1 MVQRVHPARDAGFV
15 LPLSITGALVLL
27 LSSLS
32 LQTLVLHTRQV
43 QAAERTR
50 LQAEDRLASGAQRL
64 AADFQGRL
72 ACLKAVPLA
81 GWRLQALREPCP
93 AGLDPDELQ
102 RLWIDGQPLQLAGWT
117 PQLEGGGA
125 LQLELPD
132 GGLTRR
138 YWLGTAGVKELG

>member
-1 MVQRVHPARDAGFV
+1 MVQRVHPARDGGFV

-32 LQTLVLHTRQV
+32 LQSLVLHTRQV

-72 ACLKAVPLA
+72 ACLKDVPLTD
-81 GWRLQALREPCP
+81 WRLQALREPCP
-93 AGLDPDELQ
+93 SDLDPDALQ

-117 PQLEGGGA
+117 PQPGGGV
-125 LQLELPD
+125 LQLQLPD
-132 GGLTRR
+132 GGVARR

>member
-32 LQTLVLHTRQV
+32 LQSLVLHTRQV

-72 ACLKAVPLA
+72 ACLQAVPLA
-81 GWRLQALREPCP
+81 EWRLQALREPCP
-93 AGLDPDELQ
+93 AGLDPDGLQ
-102 RLWIDGQPLQLAGWT
+102 RLWIDGQPLQLAAWT
-117 PQLEGGGA
+117 PEPDGGGV
-125 LQLELPD
+125 LQLQLPD
-132 GGLTRR
+132 GGMARR

>member
-1 MVQRVHPARDAGFV
+1 MVRHVHPALDAGFV
-15 LPLSITGALVLL
+15 LPLSLTGALVLL

-32 LQTLVLHTRQV
+32 LQSLVLHTRQV

-81 GWRLQALREPCP
+81 DWRLQALREPCP
-93 AGLDPDELQ
+93 AGLNPKGLQ
-102 RLWIDGQPLQLAGWT
+102 RLWINGQELQLAAWT
-117 PQLEGGGA
+117 PQPGGEGSLQLQLPGGGLA
-125 LQLELPD
+125 
-132 GGLTRR
+132 RR
-138 YWLGTAGVKELG
+138 YWLGTSGVQELG